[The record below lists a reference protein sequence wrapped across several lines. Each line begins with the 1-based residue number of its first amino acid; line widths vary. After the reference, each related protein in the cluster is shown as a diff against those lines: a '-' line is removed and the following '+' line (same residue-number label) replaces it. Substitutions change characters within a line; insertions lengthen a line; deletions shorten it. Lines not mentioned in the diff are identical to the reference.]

1 MHKNRLQKHNFQRLL
16 IINIDTRKLLDNFER
31 FKCKFNKAAIPI
43 YTFNLLANQFLQWRK
58 IQRSQLFF
66 TVLSL
71 VFSFSLINKSVLKQA
86 SCRIG
91 KFAYICE
98 PIMIVF
104 LQGKYVKKTPAF
116 VWMDVNGVGYEVNI
130 SLNTYSEIQNLTQGQ
145 LLTHLQIK
153 EDGHSLFG
161 FFEETE
167 RNMFLLLI
175 SVSGVGASTARMML
189 SSMKPDEISNAIAN
203 DDEKTLERIKGIGAK
218 SAKRLILELKD
229 KVTKSKSGETLQ
241 PITYNN
247 IENDALNALIS
258 LGIARNAAFAALQ
271 KTVKNNKELSL
282 EDLIKLT
289 LKNI

>member
-1 MHKNRLQKHNFQRLL
+1 
-16 IINIDTRKLLDNFER
+16 
-31 FKCKFNKAAIPI
+31 
-43 YTFNLLANQFLQWRK
+43 
-58 IQRSQLFF
+58 
-66 TVLSL
+66 
-71 VFSFSLINKSVLKQA
+71 
-86 SCRIG
+86 
-91 KFAYICE
+91 
-98 PIMIVF
+98 MIVF
-104 LQGKYVKKTPAF
+104 LEGKYVKKTPAF

-130 SLNTYSEIQNLTQGQ
+130 SLNTYSEIQNLTQGL

-161 FFEETE
+161 FFEEAE

-241 PITYNN
+241 PIAHNN

>member
-1 MHKNRLQKHNFQRLL
+1 
-16 IINIDTRKLLDNFER
+16 
-31 FKCKFNKAAIPI
+31 
-43 YTFNLLANQFLQWRK
+43 
-58 IQRSQLFF
+58 
-66 TVLSL
+66 
-71 VFSFSLINKSVLKQA
+71 
-86 SCRIG
+86 
-91 KFAYICE
+91 
-98 PIMIVF
+98 
-104 LQGKYVKKTPAF
+104 
-116 VWMDVNGVGYEVNI
+116 MDVNGVGYEINI
-130 SLNTYSEIQNLTQGQ
+130 SLNTYSEIQTLTQGQ

-229 KVTKSKSGETLQ
+229 KVTKSKIGETFQ
-241 PITYNN
+241 PITHNN
-247 IENDALNALIS
+247 IENDALNALVS

-282 EDLIKLT
+282 EDIIKQT

>member
-1 MHKNRLQKHNFQRLL
+1 
-16 IINIDTRKLLDNFER
+16 
-31 FKCKFNKAAIPI
+31 
-43 YTFNLLANQFLQWRK
+43 
-58 IQRSQLFF
+58 
-66 TVLSL
+66 
-71 VFSFSLINKSVLKQA
+71 
-86 SCRIG
+86 
-91 KFAYICE
+91 
-98 PIMIVF
+98 
-104 LQGKYVKKTPAF
+104 
-116 VWMDVNGVGYEVNI
+116 
-130 SLNTYSEIQNLTQGQ
+130 LNTYSEIQNLTQGQ

-161 FFEETE
+161 FFEEAE

-189 SSMKPDEISNAIAN
+189 SSMKPEEISNAIAN

-241 PITYNN
+241 PITHNN

-271 KTVKNNKELSL
+271 KTVKNNKDLSL

>member
-1 MHKNRLQKHNFQRLL
+1 
-16 IINIDTRKLLDNFER
+16 
-31 FKCKFNKAAIPI
+31 
-43 YTFNLLANQFLQWRK
+43 
-58 IQRSQLFF
+58 
-66 TVLSL
+66 
-71 VFSFSLINKSVLKQA
+71 
-86 SCRIG
+86 
-91 KFAYICE
+91 
-98 PIMIVF
+98 MIVF

-116 VWMDVNGVGYEVNI
+116 VWMDVNGVGYEINI
-130 SLNTYSEIQNLTQGQ
+130 SLNTYSEIQTLTQGQ

-229 KVTKSKSGETLQ
+229 KVTKSKIGETFQ
-241 PITYNN
+241 PIAHNN
-247 IENDALNALIS
+247 IENDALNALVS

-271 KTVKNNKELSL
+271 KTVKNNKDLSL
-282 EDLIKLT
+282 EDIIKQT